1 MDKISVIVVAGGV
14 GKRMGANIPKQFLLL
29 RDKPI
34 LMHTL
39 NRFYEA
45 YKHLDL
51 RLILVLNPDYFD
63 FWRTL
68 KQEFNFQ
75 LPLIEVSGGKERFH
89 SVKNGL
95 ALAYDQGVIAVHD
108 AVRPFVTREF
118 LLEAYK
124 LAKVHGNAVPYT
136 LPKSSVRIEIDNE
149 NKPLPRDKVRLIQTP
164 QIFDAKKLKQAYK
177 VRFNP
182 EFTDDATVYQ
192 SLGEKIFLFEGLDFN
207 IKITTEADFVL
218 AKYFIEKKS
227 F

>member
-1 MDKISVIVVAGGV
+1 MDKISIIIVAGGV
-14 GKRMGANIPKQFLLL
+14 GKRMGTNIPKQFLLL

-34 LMHTL
+34 IMHTL
-39 NRFYEA
+39 SRFYEA

-51 RLILVLNPDYFD
+51 RLILVLNPNYFD
-63 FWRTL
+63 FWRDL
-68 KQEFNFQ
+68 KQKFNFQ

-95 ALAYDQGVIAVHD
+95 ALAYDDGFIAVHD
-108 AVRPFVTREF
+108 AVRPFVTRDF
-118 LLEAYK
+118 LLKAYK
-124 LAKVHGNAVPYT
+124 IASEYGNAVPYV
-136 LPKSSVRIEIDNE
+136 LPKSSVRLENEGE

-177 VRFNP
+177 VRFKP

-192 SLGEKIFLFEGLDFN
+192 ILGEKIHLFEGLDFN
-207 IKITTEADFVL
+207 IKITTEADLAL